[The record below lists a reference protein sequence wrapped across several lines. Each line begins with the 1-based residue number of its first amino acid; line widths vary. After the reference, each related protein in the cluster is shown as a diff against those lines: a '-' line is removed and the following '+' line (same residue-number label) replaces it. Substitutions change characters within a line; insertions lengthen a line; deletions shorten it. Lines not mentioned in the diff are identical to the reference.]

1 MTWWLS
7 IKLKVTS
14 DASKVINDYFTDNAN
29 TINREELA
37 IVIYRQMTRSW
48 SGTFCQDLIQLTHK
62 ENVKN
67 NERFEN
73 WTDIEENDL
82 NLEFY
87 IDKNFLNEIGHNGT
101 NMIVDVKSWKVF
113 RKQQHSLVLKIEA

>member
-1 MTWWLS
+1 
-7 IKLKVTS
+7 
-14 DASKVINDYFTDNAN
+14 
-29 TINREELA
+29 
-37 IVIYRQMTRSW
+37 MTRSW

>member
-1 MTWWLS
+1 M
-7 IKLKVTS
+7 
-14 DASKVINDYFTDNAN
+14 
-29 TINREELA
+29 
-37 IVIYRQMTRSW
+37 
-48 SGTFCQDLIQLTHK
+48 FCQDLIQLTHK
-62 ENVKN
+62 EYVKE

-87 IDKNFLNEIGHNGT
+87 IDKNFLNEIRHNGT
-101 NMIVDVKSWKVF
+101 TMIVDVKSWKIL